1 MNNKLQSKDL
11 INIGIFAAIYFAVV
25 FAVSMLGVIPIFI
38 PLLDMLVPLIG
49 GIPMMLYFSKIKKF
63 GMLTISGLLEGILM
77 LLTRMGYWCIL
88 TGTVFGLIADLMLKH
103 SGYKSTKMEI
113 LAHGVFSI
121 WVFGAFIPIVIT
133 RDNYYEKLIPTFG
146 QEYADTLMGYIRDW
160 ILPVMA
166 MAAFVAGIIGAWIGR
181 KIFKKHF
188 ERAGIV

>member
-1 MNNKLQSKDL
+1 
-11 INIGIFAAIYFAVV
+11 
-25 FAVSMLGVIPIFI
+25 
-38 PLLDMLVPLIG
+38 
-49 GIPMMLYFSKIKKF
+49 
-63 GMLTISGLLEGILM
+63 M

-146 QEYADTLMGYIRDW
+146 QEYADTLMGYIPDW